1 MLFVTIVIRPDLAGA
16 LVNGTSKTGLN
27 KGKHTLDV
35 GPAEV
40 EKVQFQ
46 VPCFAGL
53 TLFAER
59 GFYSGHVY
67 QPYVNHRVMDFNSFH
82 DARPMPGGNHGTP
95 LIDSV
100 LRPTDMNSFSLGNK
114 MSFCFYEVEDAEEPE
129 FPLHSPSYLSIE
141 RGEDT
146 FLQSC
151 RIKKRNARTLTPET
165 FSKTLAI
172 FSLKRHTDNKAKPVC
187 ASEIAMFLQKI
198 CTPHIGTTEGLQGL
212 VTEHKLGWL
221 YTVTNEPIPDQLRK
235 FSAALRAVTPM
246 RVAAYDGRHRFN
258 LCCYFAVGYFNPTC
272 RMKLDRKEF
281 GVAFEG
287 LVAKDSKGEDVADPD
302 GNPVM
307 VTFENCAVFQPQI
320 VCVATPKPDVTQSAV
335 FEAMRQQGTVTTA
348 AQGLVVSHTVE
359 SMMSEFV
366 EYLGHSTTLVKI
378 DNKNYWRPKDA
389 PLKNSAKAN
398 DFDIIDT
405 NTTAIWNAFVTFLDA
420 SPAVRK
426 SLLQG
431 NSRVKVVEMVT
442 TFRSGTF
449 LKGTSHCFG
458 YNRVPKPPNGCS
470 TIFAIFGAT
479 MKLLCDDI
487 ENFDL
492 LRRFLQDRTFKHFQ
506 VPSCVEDKAFFGSME
521 YFNMFVMG
529 IASVSAETVTKRYIL
544 EKTLILWALRQKN
557 IPELKADMEA
567 QSDLG
572 DSTWPCF
579 SHCVEAKTTTAMGT
593 IHAALKSGHIS
604 DTTMGDLAKKST
616 KLTMKLKFA
625 AHATLTKDILQTICE
640 YGFNP
645 KVTHIGENN
654 HLLQLYLE

>member
-1 MLFVTIVIRPDLAGA
+1 MLFATAVLQPDLARA

-27 KGKHTLDV
+27 KGKHTFGE
-35 GPAEV
+35 GPTEL
-40 EKVQFQ
+40 ETIQFQ
-46 VPCFAGL
+46 VQCFAGL

-67 QPYVNHRVMDFNSFH
+67 QPYVNHRAMDFNSFH
-82 DARPMPGGNHGTP
+82 DARPMQGGNHGTP

-114 MSFCFYEVEDAEEPE
+114 MSFYFYEVEDAEEPE
-129 FPLHSPSYLSIE
+129 FPLHGPSYLSIE
-141 RGEDT
+141 HDENT

-151 RIKKRNARTLTPET
+151 RLKKRNARTLSPET
-165 FSKTLAI
+165 FSNTLAI
-172 FSLKRHTDNKAKPVC
+172 FSLKRHPDNKTKPVC

-198 CTPHIGTTEGLQGL
+198 CTPQIGTAEGLKGL

-235 FSAALRAVTPM
+235 FSLALRTVTPM

-258 LCCYFAVGYFNPTC
+258 LCCYFAMGYFNPTC
-272 RMKLDRKEF
+272 RLKLEREAFD
-281 GVAFEG
+281 VAFKG
-287 LVAKDSKGEDVADPD
+287 IVAKDSKGEDAVSLD
-302 GNPVM
+302 GKPAM
-307 VTFENCAVFQPQI
+307 VTFEKCAVFQPQT
-320 VCVATPKPDVTQSAV
+320 VCVATTKPDVTQSAV
-335 FEAMRQQGTVTTA
+335 FEAMRQQGTVTTV

-359 SMMSEFV
+359 SMMSDFV
-366 EYLGHSTTLVKI
+366 EYLGHSVTLEKFK
-378 DNKNYWRPKDA
+378 NKNYWKPKDA
-389 PLKNSAKAN
+389 PLKQSDKAN

-405 NTTAIWNAFVTFLDA
+405 NTTSIWNAFVKFLDA
-420 SPAVRK
+420 SPLVRK
-426 SLLQG
+426 PLLQG
-431 NSRVKVVEMVT
+431 NSKVKVAEMID

-479 MKLLCDDI
+479 LKLLCDDI

-492 LRRFLQDRTFKHFQ
+492 LRRFLQDRTFKHVQ

-529 IASVSAETVTKRYIL
+529 IASASTETVTKRYIL
-544 EKTLILWALRQKN
+544 EKTLILWAVRQKN
-557 IPELKADMEA
+557 NSDLNADME
-567 QSDLG
+567 SD
-572 DSTWPCF
+572 TWPCF
-579 SHCVEAKTTTAMGT
+579 SRCVNSRLNPEITKLRNVLQTDN
-593 IHAALKSGHIS
+593 IS
-604 DTTMGDLAKKST
+604 DAQMGDIAKKST

-625 AHATLTKDILQTICE
+625 AHATLTKDILRTICE
-640 YGFNP
+640 FGFNP
-645 KVTHIGENN
+645 KVTHKGEVN
-654 HLLQLYLE
+654 HLLQLYLG